1 MYTVPVRHLV
11 PLHHAIRRAGCAT
24 SAEPSYSNLLA
35 PGQRGGAAGLKRGDI
50 LAILP
55 GGRIV
60 VLDCVLTH
68 PAAASYA
75 RGASQQAGFAAAK
88 AETNK

>member
-1 MYTVPVRHLV
+1 M
-11 PLHHAIRRAGCAT
+11 
-24 SAEPSYSNLLA
+24 
-35 PGQRGGAAGLKRGDI
+35 KRGDI

-60 VLDCVLTH
+60 VLNCVVTH

-75 RGASQQAGFAAAK
+75 RGASQKAGFSAAK
-88 AETNK
+88 AETSKRGAFKFFGDGVGHEFLPLADESFRRLGKDAARFL